1 MTPEAKVKGV
11 AFKTIE
17 LCFTELRG
25 QAARARVDEHLPAE
39 LAEGFRYRTILA
51 TNWYSIELYKACFR
65 AFRAATGEGAD
76 LAREIGKL
84 AARHDMAGVHK
95 QILAKLI
102 SPQALVGMSQRVF
115 NTYYDTGSFAIEE
128 SRRGFIRAKC
138 TGCVGFD
145 ENMWSEVAGSCESLL
160 EIAGAKFI
168 RLRIVSG
175 GGDVSDA
182 AEMEARWA

>member
-1 MTPEAKVKGV
+1 
-11 AFKTIE
+11 
-17 LCFTELRG
+17 
-25 QAARARVDEHLPAE
+25 
-39 LAEGFRYRTILA
+39 
-51 TNWYSIELYKACFR
+51 
-65 AFRAATGEGAD
+65 
-76 LAREIGKL
+76 
-84 AARHDMAGVHK
+84 MAGVHK
-95 QILAKLI
+95 QILARLI

-168 RLRIVSG
+168 RLRIVNG
-175 GGDVSDA
+175 GGDQSDA

>member
-84 AARHDMAGVHK
+84 RGAPRHG
-95 QILAKLI
+95 
-102 SPQALVGMSQRVF
+102 G
-115 NTYYDTGSFAIEE
+115 
-128 SRRGFIRAKC
+128 RA
-138 TGCVGFD
+138 
-145 ENMWSEVAGSCESLL
+145 
-160 EIAGAKFI
+160 
-168 RLRIVSG
+168 
-175 GGDVSDA
+175 
-182 AEMEARWA
+182 